1 MKQETL
7 VKSKGR
13 YAKKHYKREIIA
25 SILYCLISIKRNN
38 IQID

>member
-13 YAKKHYKREIIA
+13 YAKKHYKREINRFYF
-25 SILYCLISIKRNN
+25 ILFNK
-38 IQID
+38 